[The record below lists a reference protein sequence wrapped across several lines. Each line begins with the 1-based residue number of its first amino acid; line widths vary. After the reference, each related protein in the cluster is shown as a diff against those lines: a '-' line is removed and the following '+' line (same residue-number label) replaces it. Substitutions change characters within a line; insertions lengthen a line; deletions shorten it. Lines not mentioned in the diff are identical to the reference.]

1 MSDAASNDNSDAKR
15 PSARRR
21 WRGRLLAL
29 LLGLVV
35 FWGIPEIVVRI
46 IDPTLER
53 FTEIVFMGDPNSR
66 ELFMKDPH
74 LHWKLRPS
82 VKLTFLGSEVRTTAE
97 GFRGAAVESGRRN
110 ILFLGDSGTFG
121 WRVAEAEA
129 FPAKLVALLNAQPGG
144 GTWQALNAGVPG
156 YSSHQVREV
165 SEQLIRTWKPEVV
178 VICVGNNDPAPTVR
192 SDAQLANDRRWA
204 APFQAALSHS
214 RFLVCV
220 SEQVQPEK
228 VETFHA
234 TSLAEARP
242 RVSKEELGDNLRA
255 AIQAARE
262 AGATPVVLIPPVN
275 LWIPPRV
282 RAGMFPDVAQWSQ
295 WARRVQALVQQR
307 RLDDAAAEAD
317 KILAENDGHFYATWL
332 KGMVLAEK
340 GDLPAGRAMLEATF
354 EKHPFP
360 ERSPLSYRQT
370 IERVT
375 QEESVASLDP
385 NAVFRK
391 VMDGPAAQGL
401 YLDWCHP
408 SVLGHE
414 IIARR
419 LAAMIAKLDREK

>member
-1 MSDAASNDNSDAKR
+1 MSDAASNENSDATR
-15 PSARRR
+15 PPARRR
-21 WRGRLLAL
+21 NRLLAL

-74 LHWKLRPS
+74 LHWKLRPN

-97 GFRGAAVESGRRN
+97 GFRGPAVESGRRN

-121 WRVAEAEA
+121 WRVAEASA
-129 FPAKLVALLNAQPGG
+129 FPAKLVALLNARPGG

-156 YSSHQVREV
+156 YSSHQVRDL
-165 SEQLIRTWKPEVV
+165 SQRLLSAWKPEVV
-178 VICVGNNDPAPTVR
+178 VICVGNNDPAPATR
-192 SDAQLANDRRWA
+192 SDAQLAKDRFWA
-204 APFQAALSHS
+204 ATLQTGLSHS
-214 RFLVCV
+214 RFLVWV

-234 TSLAEARP
+234 TSRTEARP
-242 RVSKEELGDNLRA
+242 RVDDLRLAENLRTIIA
-255 AIQAARE
+255 TARK
-262 AGATPVVLIPPVN
+262 AGAKPIVLLPPVN
-275 LWIPPRV
+275 LYVPPRV
-282 RAGMFPDVAQWSQ
+282 RAGMFPEVAQWSQ
-295 WARRVQALVQQR
+295 WAQRVQTLVQQR

-317 KILAENDGHFYATWL
+317 HILAESDGHFYAVWL

-340 GDLPAGRAMLEATF
+340 GDLPAARAIIEKAF

-360 ERSPLSYRQT
+360 ERSPRSYRQT
-370 IERVT
+370 IERVAR
-375 QEESVASLDP
+375 EEGAATLDP
-385 NAVFRK
+385 NAVFREI
-391 VMDGPAAQGL
+391 MDGPAAQGL

-408 SVLGHE
+408 SALGHE

-419 LAAMIAKLDREK
+419 LAAMIVSLGRKE